1 MRPPDERGFSL
12 LETTIALALVA
23 IALCSLV
30 QLVVVSTN
38 SNAEARRLSLASILA
53 RQKVEELRALGPDL
67 SPQPAA
73 SLDANTAGLCDFL
86 NEYGRS
92 LGTGQAAPPGTMYV
106 RRWSIVPLPDD
117 PADSMVL
124 QVVVVPTV
132 WHGVPLPAGADP
144 RLFGGA
150 QLVTVKTRRPA

>member
-1 MRPPDERGFSL
+1 MIDASYQRGFT
-12 LETTIALALVA
+12 LETTIARPRCDRLCALVK
-23 IALCSLV
+23 LV
-30 QLVVVSTN
+30 CVSTN

-53 RQKVEELRALGPDL
+53 RQKVEELRALGLDL

-86 NEYGRS
+86 NEYGQS
-92 LGTGQAAPPGTMYV
+92 LGTGQAAPPGTIYV

-117 PADSMVL
+117 PAESMVL

-132 WHGVPLPAGADP
+132 WHGATLPAGADP

-150 QLVTVKTRRPA
+150 QLVTLKTRRPA